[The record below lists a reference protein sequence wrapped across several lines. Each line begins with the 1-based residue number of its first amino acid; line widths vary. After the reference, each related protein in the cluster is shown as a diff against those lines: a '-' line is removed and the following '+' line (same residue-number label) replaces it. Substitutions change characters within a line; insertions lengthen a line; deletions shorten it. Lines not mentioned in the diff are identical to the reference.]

1 MDRCICIHGH
11 FYQPPRENPWLE
23 AIEVQDEAYPY
34 HDWNERITAECYEPN
49 AVSRILTED
58 GWIRNIVNNY
68 AQISFNFGPTLLS
81 WMEANKPEVYQAV
94 LEADL
99 ESRKKFSGHGS
110 AMAQAYNH
118 MIMPLASRRDKYT
131 QVAWGIRDFERRFG
145 RAPEGMWLPETAV
158 DLESLDVMAEQGI
171 SFTILADHQALR
183 VRKPGGSWREIG
195 PEGVDTTMPYRVS
208 LPSGRTIS
216 VFFYNGRVSR
226 AVAFEHLLAD
236 GERFAGCLLG
246 SFREENESPQLM
258 HIATDGETY
267 GHHHRHGDMALAF
280 ALDYITLRK
289 DVRLTNYS
297 EYLTLHPPTHEAR
310 IKENS
315 SWSCVHGVERWRSDC
330 GCNSGRYPGWGQA
343 WRTPLRDALDDLRDW
358 LLPQYDRMAVRY
370 LTDPWGARNDY
381 IDVVLDRSP
390 ENIDRWLAKHAVREL
405 EEWEKIRVLKL
416 LEMQRHAMLMYTS
429 CGWFFDDISGIE
441 TIQVL
446 RYAGRAMQL
455 AEDLFGVSPEPRFLE
470 RLARAES
477 NRAELGNGADVYRK
491 YVKPARVDLLKVGA
505 HYAISSLF
513 GTYDRDSRI
522 YCYRVHRSDCTV
534 RLAGRAKLLV
544 GKAEVTSE
552 ATRESGTINF
562 GSINFGNYNISAGVR
577 FHQSEEAYQTMVDE
591 LIEAFDR
598 AGFSRVTRLLDQH
611 FTGVTYSLRTI
622 FADQQRAI
630 LKIMLETTLSEV
642 IEDYR
647 RIYDQHV
654 PLLRF
659 LNHLDLDAPQ
669 PKALTTAAELV
680 INTSL
685 RQAFKRDRL
694 DLEHIRARLNEAELS
709 NIPLDKT
716 SLRFAAEQ
724 ALKRL
729 AGHMAAHP
737 DDHSLIRHLD
747 EVIGLVQTLPFEVPL
762 WKVQNIY
769 FRQLGTVYPQINKEA
784 LRGDKEAE
792 AWVSAFC
799 ALGEKLRIR
808 RCTG

>member
-1 MDRCICIHGH
+1 MDCCICIHGH

-23 AIEVQDEAYPY
+23 AIEIQDEAYPY

-49 AVSRILTED
+49 AVSRILTDD
-58 GWIRNIVNNY
+58 GWIRDIVNNY
-68 AQISFNFGPTLLS
+68 SKISFNFGPTLLS
-81 WMEANKPEVYQAV
+81 WMEANKPEVYAAII
-94 LEADL
+94 EADR
-99 ESRKKFSGHGS
+99 ESRRKFSGHGS

-145 RAPEGMWLPETAV
+145 RKPEGMWLPETAV

-171 SFTILADHQALR
+171 NFTILADHQAFR
-183 VRKPGGSWREIG
+183 VREAGGNWQTIG
-195 PEGVDTTMPYRVS
+195 PEGVDTTMPYRVALS
-208 LPSGRTIS
+208 SGRTIN
-216 VFFYNGRVSR
+216 VFFYNGAVSR
-226 AVAFEHLLAD
+226 AVAFERLLAD
-236 GERFAGCLLG
+236 GERFAKRLLG
-246 SFREENESPQLM
+246 SFRPDSACPQLM

-280 ALDYITLRK
+280 ALDYITTREG
-289 DVRLTNYS
+289 VRLTNYA
-297 EYLTLHPPTHEAR
+297 EYLALHPPTHEAQ

-315 SWSCVHGVERWRSDC
+315 SWSCAHGIERWRSDC
-330 GCNSGRYPGWGQA
+330 GCNSGRHPGWQQA
-343 WRTPLRDALDDLRDW
+343 WRMPLRRALDDLRDW

-370 LTDPWGARNDY
+370 LTDPWAARNDY
-381 IDVVLDRSP
+381 IDVVLDRTP
-390 ENIDRWLAKHAVREL
+390 EHVDRWLARHAVREL
-405 EEWEKIRVLKL
+405 EAWEKTRVLKL

-446 RYAGRAMQL
+446 RYAGRVMQL

-470 RLARAES
+470 HLAAVKS
-477 NRAELGNGADVYRK
+477 NRPELGNGAEIYK
-491 YVKPARVDLLKVGA
+491 KHVKAAMVDLPKVGA

-513 GTYDRDSRI
+513 GTYDRHSRI
-522 YCYRVHRSDCTV
+522 YCYRVRRKDVRV

-552 ATRESGTINF
+552 TTRESETIIF
-562 GSINFGNYNISAGVR
+562 ASINFGNYNISAGVR
-577 FHQSEEAYQTMVDE
+577 FYQSEEAYQTMVDE
-591 LIEAFDR
+591 LVEAFDR

-611 FTGVTYSLRTI
+611 FGTTYSLRTI
-622 FADQQRAI
+622 FADQQREI
-630 LKIMLETTLSEV
+630 LKEMLETSMNEV
-642 IEDYR
+642 VEDYR

-685 RQAFKRDRL
+685 RQAFNRDRL

-724 ALKRL
+724 ALERL
-729 AGHMAAHP
+729 AELMAAQP
-737 DDHSLIRHLD
+737 DDHTLIQHLD
-747 EVIGLVQTLPFEVPL
+747 EVVGLVQTLPFEVAL
-762 WKVQNIY
+762 WRVQNMY
-769 FRQLGTVYPQINKEA
+769 FRELIAAHARVKKEA
-784 LRGDKEAE
+784 LRGDREAQ
-792 AWVSAFC
+792 AWEEAFC
-799 ALGEKLRIR
+799 TLGEKLRIR
-808 RCTG
+808 RCKS